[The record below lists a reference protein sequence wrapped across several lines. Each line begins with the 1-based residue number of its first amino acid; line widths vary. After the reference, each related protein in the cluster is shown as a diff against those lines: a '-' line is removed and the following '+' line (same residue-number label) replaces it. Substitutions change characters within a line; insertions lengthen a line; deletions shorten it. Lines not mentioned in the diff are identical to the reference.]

1 MFRVSNFVVGLAN
14 TLVMLV
20 GASAIGY
27 SIYMF
32 VHQGVTD
39 CESAIRIPLLTTGL
53 ILFLVS
59 LLGVIGS
66 CFKENVAMVSYLII
80 LFSGIVAL
88 MVFSIFLFF
97 VTNKGAGRVVSG
109 RGYKEYR
116 TVDFSTW
123 LNGFVGGKRWVGIR
137 SCLAEANVCDDLS
150 DGRVSQIAD
159 AFYHKNLSPIQSGCC
174 KPPSDCN
181 FEFRNATFWIPPT
194 KNETAVAADN
204 GDCGTWSNVQTE
216 LCFNCNACKA
226 GVLANIREKWRNLL
240 VFNICLLIL
249 LITVYSC
256 GCCARRNNRTARKN
270 GSLTILELAA
280 LLRSLGLKP
289 SGDQIHVLL
298 ATMDSNGNGFVE
310 FDELVGTILP
320 DLNEEIL
327 INSEQLLE
335 IFKSFD
341 RDGNGFISAAELAGA
356 MAKMGQPLTYKE
368 LTEMIKE
375 ADTNG
380 DGVISFGEF
389 ASIMAK
395 SAVDYFGLKINS

>member
-298 ATMDSNGNGFVE
+298 ASMDANGNGFVE